1 MGVCKIIDVCKPAG
15 CQNQCHLV
23 DLHENT
29 EDIWNKTT
37 EQQNK
42 QAHKQTH
49 KTSKTHSDD
58 VAVSKGLLVS
68 RWIIAFTR
76 L

>member
-1 MGVCKIIDVCKPAG
+1 MKINATLWIFMKILKIFEIK
-15 CQNQCHLV
+15 QQQQQQ
-23 DLHENT
+23 
-29 EDIWNKTT
+29 
-37 EQQNK
+37 QQNK
-42 QAHKQTH
+42 QTHKQTQ
-49 KTSKTHSDD
+49 KIFKTHSDD

>member
-1 MGVCKIIDVCKPAG
+1 MKINATLWIFMKILKIFEIK
-15 CQNQCHLV
+15 QQQQQQ
-23 DLHENT
+23 
-29 EDIWNKTT
+29 
-37 EQQNK
+37 QQNK
-42 QAHKQTH
+42 QTHKQTH
-49 KTSKTHSDD
+49 KTFKTHSDD

>member
-1 MGVCKIIDVCKPAG
+1 MKILKIFEIK
-15 CQNQCHLV
+15 QQQQQQ
-23 DLHENT
+23 
-29 EDIWNKTT
+29 
-37 EQQNK
+37 QQNK
-42 QAHKQTH
+42 QTHKQTH
-49 KTSKTHSDD
+49 KTFKTHSDD